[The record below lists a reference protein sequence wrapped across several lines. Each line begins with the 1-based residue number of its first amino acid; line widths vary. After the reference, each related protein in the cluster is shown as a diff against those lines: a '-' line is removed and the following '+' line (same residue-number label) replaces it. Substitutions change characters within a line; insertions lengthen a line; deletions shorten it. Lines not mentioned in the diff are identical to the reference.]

1 MEHPRRYSNNPTI
14 AVLLEHGIEP
24 TLDAWLDFNGVS
36 DVYDAELLEIIPPEF
51 CDEYHDRLR
60 LNLHYETKFA
70 EHTAMKRAGVPKPDD
85 LLCNNENNL

>member
-24 TLDAWLDFNGVS
+24 TLDGWLDFNGVS

-51 CDEYHDRLR
+51 CNEYNARLR

-70 EHTAMKRAGVPKPDD
+70 EHTAMKRAGVPKLDHS
-85 LLCNNENNL
+85 LCNNKNDL